1 MSVEARSVAR
11 WPGVVGATAAALA
24 VAAGAFGAHALEG
37 ALTTARLATFE
48 TAARYQ
54 LVHAVGLVALH
65 AALAADAAEPRALV
79 RAAALLT
86 FGTAVFSG
94 SLYLLVATDVG
105 AWGAVAP
112 IGGAAMIAG
121 WAVAAWAFAR
131 PRPPG

>member
-1 MSVEARSVAR
+1 MSGRPQGFAR
-11 WPGVVGATAAALA
+11 WPGVVGAAAAALA
-24 VAAGAFGAHALEG
+24 VAAGAFGAHALDG
-37 ALTTARLATFE
+37 VLTAARLATFE

-54 LVHAVGLVALH
+54 LVHAIGLIALQ
-65 AALAADAAEPRALV
+65 AALAADAGAPRGIV

-112 IGGAAMIAG
+112 IGGAAMIVG
-121 WAVAAWAFAR
+121 WAVAAWALAR
-131 PRPPG
+131 PRPPS

>member
-1 MSVEARSVAR
+1 MSAPTGTAVR
-11 WPGVVGATAAALA
+11 WPGVVGAAAAAIA

-37 ALTTARLATFE
+37 ALTPARLATFE

-54 LVHAVGLVALH
+54 WVHAIGLIALQ
-65 AALAADAAEPRALV
+65 AALAAHAGAPRLLV

-86 FGTAVFSG
+86 LGTAIFSG

-112 IGGAAMIAG
+112 IGGAAMIGG
-121 WAVAAWAFAR
+121 WALAAWGFAK
-131 PRPPG
+131 PRPPS

>member
-1 MSVEARSVAR
+1 MSLRATNGAR
-11 WPGVVGATAAALA
+11 WPGVVGAVAAALA
-24 VAAGAFGAHALEG
+24 VAAGAFGAHALDG
-37 ALTTARLATFE
+37 VLTAGRLATFE

-54 LVHAVGLVALH
+54 LLHAIGLIALQ
-65 AALAADAAEPRALV
+65 AALAAGAGAPRALL

-121 WAVAAWAFAR
+121 WAVAAWAFAK
-131 PRPPG
+131 PQPSN

>member
-1 MSVEARSVAR
+1 MSARARSVAR
-11 WPGVVGATAAALA
+11 WPGVVGAVAAPLA
-24 VAAGAFGAHALEG
+24 VAAGAFGAHALDG
-37 ALTTARLATFE
+37 VLTTARLTTFE

-54 LVHAVGLVALH
+54 LLHAIGLIALQ
-65 AALAADAAEPRALV
+65 AALATDTAAPRALV

-86 FGTAVFSG
+86 FGMAVFSG

-121 WAVAAWAFAR
+121 WALAAWAFAR
-131 PRPPG
+131 PRPPS